1 MQKFLI
7 RNETLNFRFSHPLAK
22 KSSQELRD
30 QLRGK
35 KMQKS
40 IFFDNG
46 CIMNFSSG
54 KIVRAESS
62 IRFFK
67 EDKKKNWK
75 FSTV

>member
-22 KSSQELRD
+22 KKLTRIARSITW
-30 QLRGK
+30 K

-67 EDKKKNWK
+67 EGKKKN
-75 FSTV
+75 